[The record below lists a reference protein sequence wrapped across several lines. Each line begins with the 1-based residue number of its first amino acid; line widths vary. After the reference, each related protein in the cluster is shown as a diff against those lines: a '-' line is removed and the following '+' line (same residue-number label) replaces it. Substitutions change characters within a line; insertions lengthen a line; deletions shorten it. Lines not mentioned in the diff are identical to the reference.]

1 MTKRKTSKQSWL
13 TRLKSH
19 SVLYNLLLIATTLV
33 ALFVGANLL
42 LAIGTRHG
50 MKRTVP
56 EFKGLL
62 LSDAERVADREGLEL
77 VVNDSLY
84 VAAFPGGVVLEQ
96 LPAGGVDVK
105 SGRKIY
111 VTINSFSQKR
121 VAMPYVAGRS
131 LRQAKNML
139 EVAGFGIDELV
150 YIDDIATNYVLSQHF
165 EGEEI
170 TPETEMMVEKGRGVV
185 LTVGVK
191 GGSGVTA
198 VPKLIGRQLF
208 DAKSRLWEVGL
219 NVGEVTYD
227 EGITMLNRSDARVY
241 EQSVLQTSEVAL
253 GSRIS
258 LRLTLDA
265 VKISEGEIESERRLR
280 EALEARM
287 LADSLAAIEADSLR
301 LIMEA
306 DEVVATP
313 QQTEEDNFFF

>member
-19 SVLYNLLLIATTLV
+19 PVLYNLLLIATTLV
-33 ALFVGANLL
+33 ALFVGAYLL

-306 DEVVATP
+306 NEVVATP

>member
-1 MTKRKTSKQSWL
+1 MTKRKSTKQSWL
-13 TRLKSH
+13 TRLKSRPI
-19 SVLYNLLLIATTLV
+19 LYNLLLIATTLV
-33 ALFVGANLL
+33 ALFVVAHLL
-42 LAIGTRHG
+42 LAVGTRHG

-56 EFKGLL
+56 QFKGLL

-150 YIDDIATNYVLSQHF
+150 YVDDIATNYVLSQHF

-170 TPETEMMVEKGRGVV
+170 TPETELLVEKGRGVV

-219 NVGEVTYD
+219 NVGEVSYD
-227 EGITMLNRSDARVY
+227 EGITMLNRGDARVY

-258 LRLTLDA
+258 IRLTLDA

-287 LADSLAAIEADSLR
+287 LADSLAAVEADSLR

-306 DEVVATP
+306 KEAVVVP
-313 QQTEEDNFFF
+313 QQSEEDNFFF

>member
-1 MTKRKTSKQSWL
+1 MTKRKSTKQSWL
-13 TRLKSH
+13 TRLKSRPI
-19 SVLYNLLLIATTLV
+19 LYNLLLIVTTLV
-33 ALFVGANLL
+33 ALFVVAHLL
-42 LAIGTRHG
+42 LAVGTRHG

-56 EFKGLL
+56 QFKGLL

-150 YIDDIATNYVLSQHF
+150 YVDDIATNYVLSQHF

-170 TPETEMMVEKGRGVV
+170 TPETELLVEKGRGVV

-208 DAKSRLWEVGL
+208 DAQSRLWEVGL
-219 NVGEVTYD
+219 NVGEVSFD
-227 EGITMLNRSDARVY
+227 EGITMLNRGDARVY

-258 LRLTLDA
+258 IRLTLDA

-287 LADSLAAIEADSLR
+287 LADSLAAVEADSLR

-306 DEVVATP
+306 KEAVVVP
-313 QQTEEDNFFF
+313 QQSEEDNFFF

>member
-1 MTKRKTSKQSWL
+1 MTKRKSTKQSWL
-13 TRLKSH
+13 TRLKSRPI
-19 SVLYNLLLIATTLV
+19 LYNLLLIATTLV
-33 ALFVGANLL
+33 ALFVVAHLL
-42 LAIGTRHG
+42 LAVGTRHG

-56 EFKGLL
+56 QFKGLL

-150 YIDDIATNYVLSQHF
+150 YVDDIATNYVLSQHF

-170 TPETEMMVEKGRGVV
+170 TPETELLVEKGRGVV

-198 VPKLIGRQLF
+198 APKLIGRQLF

-219 NVGEVTYD
+219 NVGEVSYD
-227 EGITMLNRSDARVY
+227 EGITMLNRGDARGY

-258 LRLTLDA
+258 IRLTLDA
-265 VKISEGEIESERRLR
+265 VKISEGESESERRLR

-287 LADSLAAIEADSLR
+287 LADSLAAVEADSLR

-306 DEVVATP
+306 KEAVVVP
-313 QQTEEDNFFF
+313 QQSEEDNFFF

>member
-1 MTKRKTSKQSWL
+1 MTKRKSTKQSWL
-13 TRLKSH
+13 TRLKSRPIQ
-19 SVLYNLLLIATTLV
+19 YNLLLIATTLV
-33 ALFVGANLL
+33 ALFVVAHLL
-42 LAIGTRHG
+42 LAVGTRHG

-56 EFKGLL
+56 QFKGLL

-150 YIDDIATNYVLSQHF
+150 YVDDIATNYVLSQHF

-170 TPETEMMVEKGRGVV
+170 TPETELLVEKGRGVV

-198 VPKLIGRQLF
+198 APKLIGRQLF
-208 DAKSRLWEVGL
+208 DAQSRLWEVGL
-219 NVGEVTYD
+219 NVGEVSYD
-227 EGITMLNRSDARVY
+227 EGITMLNRGDARVY

-258 LRLTLDA
+258 IRLTLDA

-287 LADSLAAIEADSLR
+287 LADSLAAVEADSLR

-306 DEVVATP
+306 KEAVVVP
-313 QQTEEDNFFF
+313 QQSEEDNFFF

>member
-1 MTKRKTSKQSWL
+1 MTKRKSTKQSWL
-13 TRLKSH
+13 TRLKSRPI
-19 SVLYNLLLIATTLV
+19 LYNLLLIATTLV
-33 ALFVGANLL
+33 ALFVVAHLL
-42 LAIGTRHG
+42 LAVGTRHG

-56 EFKGLL
+56 QFKGLL

-150 YIDDIATNYVLSQHF
+150 YVDDIATNYVLSQHF

-170 TPETEMMVEKGRGVV
+170 TPETELLVEKGRGVV

-198 VPKLIGRQLF
+198 APKLIGRQLF
-208 DAKSRLWEVGL
+208 DAQSRLWEVGL
-219 NVGEVTYD
+219 NVGEVSYD
-227 EGITMLNRSDARVY
+227 EGITMLNRGDARVY

-258 LRLTLDA
+258 IRLTLDA

-287 LADSLAAIEADSLR
+287 LADSLAAVEADSLR

-306 DEVVATP
+306 KEAVVVP
-313 QQTEEDNFFF
+313 QQSEEDNFFF

>member
-1 MTKRKTSKQSWL
+1 MTKRKSTKQSWL
-13 TRLKSH
+13 TRLKSRPI
-19 SVLYNLLLIATTLV
+19 LYNLLLIATTLV
-33 ALFVGANLL
+33 ALLVVAHLL
-42 LAIGTRHG
+42 LAVGTRHG

-56 EFKGLL
+56 QFKGLL

-150 YIDDIATNYVLSQHF
+150 YVDDIATNYVLSQHF

-170 TPETEMMVEKGRGVV
+170 TPETELLVEKGRGVV

-219 NVGEVTYD
+219 NVGEVSYD
-227 EGITMLNRSDARVY
+227 EGITMLNRGDARVY

-258 LRLTLDA
+258 IRLTLDA

-287 LADSLAAIEADSLR
+287 LADSLAAVEADSLR

-306 DEVVATP
+306 KEAVVGP
-313 QQTEEDNFFF
+313 QQSEADNFFF

>member
-1 MTKRKTSKQSWL
+1 MTKRKSTKQSWL
-13 TRLKSH
+13 TRLKSRPI
-19 SVLYNLLLIATTLV
+19 LYNLLLIATTLV
-33 ALFVGANLL
+33 ALFVVAHLL
-42 LAIGTRHG
+42 LAVGTRHG

-56 EFKGLL
+56 QFKGLL

-150 YIDDIATNYVLSQHF
+150 YVDDIATNYVLSQHF

-170 TPETEMMVEKGRGVV
+170 TPETELLVEKGRGVV

-227 EGITMLNRSDARVY
+227 EGITMLNRGDARVY

-258 LRLTLDA
+258 IRLTLDA

-287 LADSLAAIEADSLR
+287 LADSLAAVEADSLR

-306 DEVVATP
+306 KEAVVVP
-313 QQTEEDNFFF
+313 QQSEEDNFFF

>member
-1 MTKRKTSKQSWL
+1 MTKRKSTKQSWL
-13 TRLKSH
+13 TRLKSRPI
-19 SVLYNLLLIATTLV
+19 LYNLLLIATTLV
-33 ALFVGANLL
+33 ALFVVAHLL
-42 LAIGTRHG
+42 LAVGTRHG

-56 EFKGLL
+56 QFKGLL

-150 YIDDIATNYVLSQHF
+150 YVDDIATNYVLSQHF

-170 TPETEMMVEKGRGVV
+170 TPETELLVEKGRGVV

-198 VPKLIGRQLF
+198 APKLIGRQLF
-208 DAKSRLWEVGL
+208 DAQSRLWEVGL
-219 NVGEVTYD
+219 NVGEVSYD

-258 LRLTLDA
+258 IRLTLDA

-287 LADSLAAIEADSLR
+287 LADSLAAVEADSLR

-306 DEVVATP
+306 KEAVVVP
-313 QQTEEDNFFF
+313 QQSEEDNFFF

>member
-1 MTKRKTSKQSWL
+1 MTKRKSTKQSWL
-13 TRLKSH
+13 TRLKSRPI
-19 SVLYNLLLIATTLV
+19 LYNLLLIATTLV
-33 ALFVGANLL
+33 ALFVVAHLL
-42 LAIGTRHG
+42 LAVGTRHG

-56 EFKGLL
+56 QFKGLL

-150 YIDDIATNYVLSQHF
+150 YVDDIATNYVLSQHF

-170 TPETEMMVEKGRGVV
+170 TPETELLVEKGRGVV

-208 DAKSRLWEVGL
+208 DAQSRLWEVGL
-219 NVGEVTYD
+219 NVGEVSYD
-227 EGITMLNRSDARVY
+227 EGITMLNRGDARVY

-258 LRLTLDA
+258 IRLTLDA

-287 LADSLAAIEADSLR
+287 LADSLAAVEADSLR

-306 DEVVATP
+306 KEAVVVP
-313 QQTEEDNFFF
+313 QQSEEDNFFF

>member
-1 MTKRKTSKQSWL
+1 MTKRKSTKQSWL
-13 TRLKSH
+13 TRLKSRPI
-19 SVLYNLLLIATTLV
+19 LYNLLLIVTTLV
-33 ALFVGANLL
+33 ALFVVAHLL
-42 LAIGTRHG
+42 LAVGTRHG

-56 EFKGLL
+56 QFKGLL

-150 YIDDIATNYVLSQHF
+150 YVDDIATNYVLSQHF
-165 EGEEI
+165 EGKEI
-170 TPETEMMVEKGRGVV
+170 TPETELLVEKGRGVV

-208 DAKSRLWEVGL
+208 DAQSRLWEVGL
-219 NVGEVTYD
+219 NVGEVSFD
-227 EGITMLNRSDARVY
+227 EGITMLNRGDARVY

-258 LRLTLDA
+258 IRLTLDA

-287 LADSLAAIEADSLR
+287 LADSLAAVEADSLR

-306 DEVVATP
+306 KEAVVVP
-313 QQTEEDNFFF
+313 QQSEEDNFFF

>member
-1 MTKRKTSKQSWL
+1 MTKRKSTKQSWL
-13 TRLKSH
+13 TRLKSRPI
-19 SVLYNLLLIATTLV
+19 LYNLLLIATTLV
-33 ALFVGANLL
+33 ALLVVAHLL
-42 LAIGTRHG
+42 LAVGTRHG

-56 EFKGLL
+56 QFKGLL

-150 YIDDIATNYVLSQHF
+150 YVDDIATNYVLSQHF

-170 TPETEMMVEKGRGVV
+170 TPETELLVEKGRGVV

-219 NVGEVTYD
+219 NVGEVSYD
-227 EGITMLNRSDARVY
+227 EGITMLNRGDARVY

-258 LRLTLDA
+258 IRLTLDA

-287 LADSLAAIEADSLR
+287 LADSLAAVEADSLR

-306 DEVVATP
+306 KEAVVVP
-313 QQTEEDNFFF
+313 QQSEEDNFFF

>member
-1 MTKRKTSKQSWL
+1 MTKRKSTKQSWL
-13 TRLKSH
+13 TRLKSRPI
-19 SVLYNLLLIATTLV
+19 LYNLLLIATTLV
-33 ALFVGANLL
+33 ALFVVAHLL
-42 LAIGTRHG
+42 LAVGTRHG

-56 EFKGLL
+56 QFKGLL

-150 YIDDIATNYVLSQHF
+150 YVDDIATNYVLSQHF

-170 TPETEMMVEKGRGVV
+170 TPETELLVEKGRGVV

-219 NVGEVTYD
+219 NVGEVSYD
-227 EGITMLNRSDARVY
+227 EGITMLNRGDARVY

-253 GSRIS
+253 GSSIS
-258 LRLTLDA
+258 IRLTLDA

-287 LADSLAAIEADSLR
+287 LADSLAAVEADSLR

-306 DEVVATP
+306 KEAVVVP
-313 QQTEEDNFFF
+313 QQSEEDNFFF

>member
-19 SVLYNLLLIATTLV
+19 SVLYNLLLIATMLV

-227 EGITMLNRSDARVY
+227 EGITMLNRSDARVC

-287 LADSLAAIEADSLR
+287 LADSLAAVEADSLR

>member
-19 SVLYNLLLIATTLV
+19 PVLYNLLLIATTLV

-306 DEVVATP
+306 NEVVATP

>member
-1 MTKRKTSKQSWL
+1 MTKRKSTKQSWL
-13 TRLKSH
+13 TRLKSRPI
-19 SVLYNLLLIATTLV
+19 LYNLLLIATTLV
-33 ALFVGANLL
+33 ALFVVAHLL
-42 LAIGTRHG
+42 LAVGTRHG

-56 EFKGLL
+56 QFKGLL

-121 VAMPYVAGRS
+121 VAMPYGAGRS

-150 YIDDIATNYVLSQHF
+150 YVDDIATNYVLSQHF

-170 TPETEMMVEKGRGVV
+170 TPETELLVEKGRGVV

-219 NVGEVTYD
+219 NVGEVSYD
-227 EGITMLNRSDARVY
+227 EGITMLNRGDARVY

-258 LRLTLDA
+258 IRLTLDA

-287 LADSLAAIEADSLR
+287 LADSLAAVEADSLR

-306 DEVVATP
+306 KEAVVVP
-313 QQTEEDNFFF
+313 QQSEEDNFFF

>member
-19 SVLYNLLLIATTLV
+19 PVLYNLLLIATTLV
-33 ALFVGANLL
+33 ALFVGAYLL

-253 GSRIS
+253 GSRIL

-306 DEVVATP
+306 DKVVATP

>member
-1 MTKRKTSKQSWL
+1 MTKRKSTKQSWL
-13 TRLKSH
+13 TRLKSRPI
-19 SVLYNLLLIATTLV
+19 LYNLLLIATTLV
-33 ALFVGANLL
+33 ALFVVAHLL
-42 LAIGTRHG
+42 LAVGTRHG

-56 EFKGLL
+56 QFKGRL

-150 YIDDIATNYVLSQHF
+150 YVDDIATNYVLSQHF

-170 TPETEMMVEKGRGVV
+170 TPETELLVEKGRGVV

-198 VPKLIGRQLF
+198 APKLIGRQLF

-219 NVGEVTYD
+219 NVGEVSYD
-227 EGITMLNRSDARVY
+227 EGITMLNRGDARVY

-258 LRLTLDA
+258 IRLTLDA

-287 LADSLAAIEADSLR
+287 LADSLAAVEADSLR

-306 DEVVATP
+306 KEAVVVP
-313 QQTEEDNFFF
+313 QQSEEDNFFF